1 MRFVR
6 LAAGLCVAIAGAALA
21 ASCGPKSHG
30 NEHRE
35 GSATPAPAPPTPDTT
50 PIAALRTPAGLV
62 LKIDSPTPSPAA
74 APART
79 PVSEK

>member
-6 LAAGLCVAIAGAALA
+6 SAGLCLAISGVALA
-21 ASCGPKSHG
+21 AACGPKSHG
-30 NEHRE
+30 KEHKE
-35 GSATPAPAPPTPDTT
+35 GSATPAPPPPTPDTT

-62 LKIDSPTPSPAA
+62 LKIDSPTPSPSA
-74 APART
+74 APTPT